1 MITCLVV
8 ALGVVDDGGPV
19 LDVDLAHGVHPQR
32 RVPPQL
38 DVSQHAEVDGLEGA
52 QLVEVG
58 LRSARSLQVEE
69 GTLVQG
75 DHSGCSL
82 GLVDIKIEVA
92 F

>member
-1 MITCLVV
+1 MLIGNYLVV

-32 RVPPQL
+32 GVPPQL
-38 DVSQHAEVDGLEGA
+38 DVAQHAEVDGLEGA

-58 LRSARSLQVEE
+58 LLRIRSLEE
-69 GTLVQG
+69 LIAMFSYWSRLCTE
-75 DHSGCSL
+75 
-82 GLVDIKIEVA
+82 IKNK